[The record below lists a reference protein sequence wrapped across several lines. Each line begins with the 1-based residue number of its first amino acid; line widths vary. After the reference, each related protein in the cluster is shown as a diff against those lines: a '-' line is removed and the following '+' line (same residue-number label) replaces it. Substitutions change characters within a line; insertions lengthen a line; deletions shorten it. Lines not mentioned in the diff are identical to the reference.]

1 MPILPPSSPSPPTL
15 PSGSLLRNAYSLRE
29 LVKRRVPGYDDT
41 DVLAAVNDAYR
52 TIWDQILQLDDSYY
66 TRVQTVTVATQNN
79 SFDFLYN
86 ENGALTTALSNRFFQ
101 IDRIRIQQPGDTQMY
116 SAQASTW
123 NEPAFLSNQQQ
134 VPLIVSTTPPYRYIP
149 MGRASVYFA
158 RPLPVGVLMEVTYTF
173 NFLEMGIIGDGTV
186 SSSGTAVTGTG
197 TFFTQLLSPD
207 FQINLPGATPAV
219 GQDYEIGADLIANG
233 QTFAVQ
239 TIASNTSLTLF
250 NTPSPAFASNTFILS
265 TVPDIPQA
273 YIRVVADFA
282 TRNMFSTNAE
292 NAQQFEIWAA
302 MCSQELGQLKDGVM
316 QRQRQNNA
324 RVSRFPYGIVRR
336 ARFSGV
342 Q

>member
-1 MPILPPSSPSPPTL
+1 MPILPPSTPSIPTL
-15 PSGSLLRNAYSLRE
+15 PSGSLLRNAFSIRE

-52 TIWDQILQLDDSYY
+52 TIWDQILQLDDSYF

-79 SFDFLYN
+79 SFDLLYN
-86 ENGALTTALSNRFFQ
+86 ENGALSSALSNRFFQ
-101 IDRIRIQQPGDTQMY
+101 IDRIRIQQPADTQMY
-116 SAQASTW
+116 SAEASRW
-123 NEPAFLSNQQQ
+123 NDPAFLSQQQQ

-149 MGRASVYFA
+149 MGRASLYFA
-158 RPLPVGVLMEVTYTF
+158 RPLPVNVTMEVTYTM
-173 NFLEMGIIGDGTV
+173 NFVEMGIIGDGTV
-186 SSSGTAVTGTG
+186 SSSGATVTGSG

-207 FQINLPGATPAV
+207 FQINLPGKTPSV
-219 GQDYEIGADLIANG
+219 GQDYEIGADLISAG

-239 TIASNTSLTLF
+239 TIANDTSLTLF
-250 NTPSPAFASNTFILS
+250 NAPGTAFSSNTFILS

-282 TRNMFSTNAE
+282 TRNMFSTNSE

-302 MCSQELGQLKDGVM
+302 MCSQELGQMKDGVM
-316 QRQRQNNA
+316 QRQRQNA
-324 RVSRFPYGIVRR
+324 PRVQRFPYGIVRR